1 LLTRKQGTTTAF
13 SISQYEVTDNN
24 WEYLESLPETE
35 RWRAHRTCPITEF
48 FADWTLRYEKLVWF
62 MSPRDYLAAGT
73 LHCRADNRQEEEELC
88 HKDLT
93 QWISDLSEAEKIEDD
108 VDRQIKILR
117 LKYPAVSVGD
127 IYDVVPQ
134 NPVRKLIRVIQDVY
148 NTYLRYGWGSGSFDK
163 QACKV
168 TLAKMEQDHD
178 EEVERLEELNESND
192 DDLFD

>member
-35 RWRAHRTCPITEF
+35 KWRAHRTCPTTEF

-93 QWISDLSEAEKIEDD
+93 QWIPDLSEAEKIEDD
-108 VDRQIKILR
+108 VDRQIKIRR

-148 NTYLRYGWGSGSFDK
+148 NTYLRYGWGSASFDK

-178 EEVERLEELNESND
+178 EQVERLEELNESDD